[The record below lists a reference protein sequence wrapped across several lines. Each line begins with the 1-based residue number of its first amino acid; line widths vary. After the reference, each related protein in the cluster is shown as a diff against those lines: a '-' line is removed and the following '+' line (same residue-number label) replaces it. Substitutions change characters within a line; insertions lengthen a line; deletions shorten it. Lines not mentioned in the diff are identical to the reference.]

1 MVKNMLNIIDNA
13 LRDKSYYI
21 CLYDNKI
28 YIYNYKCILSFSD
41 KVILV
46 KLVNQNIKIKGLNLK
61 IKRLEKVELLI
72 EGIISGVLYE

>member
-21 CLYDNKI
+21 CLYDNNI
-28 YIYNYKCILSFSD
+28 YIYNYEYILSFSD

-46 KLVNQNIKIKGLNLK
+46 KLANQNIKIKGLNLK

>member
-1 MVKNMLNIIDNA
+1 MLNIIDNA

-21 CLYDNKI
+21 CLYDNNF
-28 YIYNYKCILSFSD
+28 YIYNYVCILSFSD

-46 KLVNQNIKIKGLNLK
+46 TLANQNIKIKGLNLK

>member
-1 MVKNMLNIIDNA
+1 MLNIIDNA

-21 CLYDNKI
+21 CLYDNNI
-28 YIYNYKCILSFSD
+28 NIYNYECILSFSD

-46 KLVNQNIKIKGLNLK
+46 KLANQNIKIKGLNLK

>member
-21 CLYDNKI
+21 CLYDNNI
-28 YIYNYKCILSFSD
+28 YIYNYECILSFSD

-46 KLVNQNIKIKGLNLK
+46 KLTNQNIKIKGLNLK